1 MKVTISARQLEILRK
16 AVDGR
21 TSEEIA
27 SELMIGQSDVAYA
40 LKKIL
45 KSTQS
50 KEPLQAMQ
58 NLAKYGFQISE

>member
-1 MKVTISARQLEILRK
+1 MKVTISATQLEILRQ
-16 AVDGR
+16 AVNGR

-27 SELMIGQSDVAYA
+27 QELMIGQSDVTHA

-58 NLAKYGFQISE
+58 NLAKHGFQISE